1 MKTVKLKL
9 IFDEPH
15 EEHILSATFTDDD
28 LKLLEEF
35 NEYVEELR
43 NTRLAANGLPE
54 LKGLH
59 WTNETGF
66 TVVTTDVETDDVY
79 AFLHKLRPL
88 ILSQEPASFERTSG
102 LIGKRF
108 ANQGL
113 RKQLKMIRNLYQ
125 RGEYSGFFQVTVA
138 EMPLFTD
145 EALSQWLNGVEYH
158 RDPEKRSKIKEV
170 EDVISKEHTRSIF
183 LSQLSGKA
191 KAIFLLQDLVQFIL
205 GYEEPAGGQAS
216 AQAQSHSS

>member
-9 IFDEPH
+9 IFDEPY

-28 LKLLEEF
+28 LRLLEEF
-35 NEYVEELR
+35 NEYVEELHG
-43 NTRLAANGLPE
+43 TRLVSDGLPE
-54 LKGLH
+54 LRGLS
-59 WTNETGF
+59 WTNEAGF
-66 TVVTTDVETDDVY
+66 TVKINDVGAEHVY

-108 ANQGL
+108 ANKGL
-113 RKQLKMIRNLYQ
+113 RRQLKMIRHLYDH
-125 RGEYSGFFQVTVA
+125 GEYSSFFQVTVA
-138 EMPLFTD
+138 GMPLFTN
-145 EALSQWLNGVEYH
+145 EALSQWLNGIEYH
-158 RDPEKRSKIKEV
+158 RDPQKRSKVKEV
-170 EDVISKEHTRSIF
+170 EDAISKEHTRSIF

-205 GYEEPAGGQAS
+205 NYEESSAEQSKGAGG
-216 AQAQSHSS
+216 